1 MPSRISQMRNGQIPF
16 QQPQQ
21 MQTQQYNYDYI
32 NQLKTIMRSKNS
44 MQLLNNLAA
53 VNPKVKQL
61 LDLYASGGNLQPL
74 AQQLAQQRNIDLN
87 SLINQL
93 LG

>member
-1 MPSRISQMRNGQIPF
+1 
-16 QQPQQ
+16 
-21 MQTQQYNYDYI
+21 
-32 NQLKTIMRSKNS
+32 MRSKNS

-74 AQQLAQQRNIDLN
+74 A
-87 SLINQL
+87 
-93 LG
+93 